1 MPLAFKCASRC
12 FNFEAIK
19 VWHCTEVSSNS
30 ILTKR
35 PIFRFW
41 RFYFCVKSWIACRS
55 PIYFLAET
63 GESSRYKKEVF
74 FVYTQLPFNKMSFV
88 VIIGCD
94 LSPTTFTTEV
104 PPLFA
109 ENTQNTVYLREW
121 QSILYKSTIWTLSLR
136 LLLCHKIQCINLLN
150 SLFTILWST
159 TKNTNYC
166 QNHIYSKENNKVK
179 KEVFFFEKPF
189 LNNLLWDFRNSPLCF

>member
-55 PIYFLAET
+55 PIYFLGET
-63 GESSRYKKEVF
+63 GESSRCKKQVF

-104 PPLFA
+104 LLLFA

-121 QSILYKSTIWTLSLR
+121 QSIPYKSTIWTLSWR

-150 SLFTILWST
+150 SFFTTLP
-159 TKNTNYC
+159 
-166 QNHIYSKENNKVK
+166 NNKK
-179 KEVFFFEKPF
+179 YK
-189 LNNLLWDFRNSPLCF
+189 LLSKSHLLKREQ